1 MGRHQITLFKGDIP
15 LENVL
20 VKAFRYGDRAVVSE
34 AYTDINGS
42 VQLDLPTADKYL
54 ISGVVIQ
61 PDSDPNYDWISYW
74 PTITLEVIN

>member
-1 MGRHQITLFKGDIP
+1 
-15 LENVL
+15 
-20 VKAFRYGDRAVVSE
+20 VVSE
-34 AYTDINGS
+34 AYTDVNGS